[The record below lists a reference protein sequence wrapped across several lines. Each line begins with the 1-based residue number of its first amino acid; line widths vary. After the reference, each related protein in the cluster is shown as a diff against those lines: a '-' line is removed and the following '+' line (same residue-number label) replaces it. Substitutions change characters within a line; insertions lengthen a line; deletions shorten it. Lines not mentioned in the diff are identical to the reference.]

1 MHKEIKGFISKKDV
15 RIGIAISR
23 FNSLITH
30 SLLKGARD
38 KLTRCGIDEN
48 NIDVIWVPGCF
59 ELPKVVKKMASSS
72 QYAGI
77 LPLGCIIRGE
87 TPHFEYIAK
96 EVSKGLA
103 TLDLEF
109 DIPIVFGILTTDTLD
124 QALDRAGGKES
135 KGAQA
140 AESLLEMIDLLDK
153 MSNL

>member
-15 RIGIAISR
+15 RIGIVISR
-23 FNSLITH
+23 FNSQVTH
-30 SLLKGARD
+30 SLLKGAED

-48 NIDVIWVPGCF
+48 NIDAIWVPGCF
-59 ELPKVVKKMASSS
+59 ELPKVVKKMASSG

-77 LPLGCIIRGE
+77 LPLGCVIRGE

-103 TLDLEF
+103 TLDLKF

-124 QALDRAGGKES
+124 QALDRAGGKS
-135 KGAQA
+135 NKGAQA
-140 AESLLEMIDLLDK
+140 AENLLEMIDLLDK